1 MSSNK
6 RLSRLKRFPVA
17 LIRDFSHGRMNLYAM
32 SLAYI
37 MLLSLV
43 PLLALSFSVLQGF
56 GVHNQLEP
64 LLLNLLAPLGER
76 ANQISAQLLE
86 FVSNMKIGVLGAVG
100 LGMLLYTVFS
110 LMQKLVGSI
119 NYTWNTRHGR
129 PIRQRITDYFALL
142 LIGPVL
148 MFSVAG
154 ATTTALELPFL
165 QSILEVELISQALRF
180 LIIWLPMI
188 LIVLALS
195 FIYWFLPGVRVR
207 WYAALSGGLIAGLL
221 WKLLG
226 LGFAVFTVSSTKY
239 TAIYSAF
246 ATLLLLLIWMYL
258 SFLTLLLG
266 SRIAYYIQFPASLDG
281 VGKDDS
287 AYVNGYLGLKFLYK
301 ILAAFQSG
309 EGAVSIRELSVDANE
324 STQQVTATLQRL
336 EKSGLIVPVD
346 TVEPAYLLARAPE
359 TIRLAEV
366 LRILQTAGLPEEGR
380 DAAADIIHRERRAV
394 DRDLDTATLKQWFD
408 DDMKLNGTF
417 RE

>member
-1 MSSNK
+1 MRTNFFLY
-6 RLSRLKRFPVA
+6 RLRLLPIA
-17 LIRDFSHGRMNLYAM
+17 LFRDFSHGRINLYAM

-64 LLLNLLAPLGER
+64 LLLNLLEPLGER
-76 ANQISAQLLE
+76 ANQVSAQLLE

-119 NYTWNTRHGR
+119 NYTWNTRHGK
-129 PIRQRITDYFALL
+129 PMRQRITDYFALL

-154 ATTTALELPFL
+154 ATTTALELPIL
-165 QSILEVELISQALRF
+165 QSVLEVELVSQALRF
-180 LIIWLPMI
+180 VISWLPMI

-207 WYAALSGGLIAGLL
+207 WYAALSGGLVAGLL
-221 WKLLG
+221 WKALG
-226 LGFAVFTVSSTKY
+226 LGFAAFTVSSSKY

-266 SRIAYYIQFPASLDG
+266 SRIAYYIQFPGALAAVD
-281 VGKDDS
+281 KDDS
-287 AYVNGYLGLKFLYK
+287 ALVNGYLGLKFLYR
-301 ILAAFQSG
+301 LMAAFESG
-309 EGAVSIRELSVDANE
+309 AGVVSVRALSVDASE
-324 STQQVTATLQRL
+324 SSQQVVATLQTL
-336 EKSGLIVPVD
+336 QNSGLIVEVD
-346 TVEPAYLLARAPE
+346 AVESAYLLARSPDSIE
-359 TIRLAEV
+359 LAQV
-366 LRILQTAGLPEEGR
+366 LKILQTAGLPKEGQ
-380 DAAADIIHRERRAV
+380 DAAADIMHRGRRAV
-394 DRDLDTATLKQWFD
+394 EKDLDYVTLKQWFD
-408 DDMKLNGTF
+408 ECQKKQGTF
-417 RE
+417 